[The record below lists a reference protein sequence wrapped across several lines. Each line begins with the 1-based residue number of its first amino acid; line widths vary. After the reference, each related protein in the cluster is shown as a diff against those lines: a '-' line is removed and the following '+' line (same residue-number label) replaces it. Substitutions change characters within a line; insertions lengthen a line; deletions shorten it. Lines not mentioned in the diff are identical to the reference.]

1 MVGYS
6 YVLMVVAAALWLYFR
21 IALARPWHNFLFV
34 ILISLCVLPNM
45 MGIYQHPFVQQIFI
59 PLIVGM
65 AAGDFSFRLVFWIIV
80 KMKGEEMNEKIK
92 EDLYNR
98 GSKKKAKAKEKDKLK
113 DLEAKNKAE
122 EKKKEQ
128 EREKRRLE
136 RQRKRE
142 EDK

>member
-113 DLEAKNKAE
+113 DLESKNKAE

>member
-6 YVLMVVAAALWLYFR
+6 YVLMIIAAAIWLYFR

-45 MGIYQHPFVQQIFI
+45 MGVYQHPFVQQIFI
-59 PLIVGM
+59 PLIVGT

-80 KMKGEEMNEKIK
+80 KMKGEEMNEQIK
-92 EDLYNR
+92 QDLYNR
-98 GSKKKAKAKEKDKLK
+98 GAKKKAKAKAKDTLK
-113 DLEAKNKAE
+113 VQQEQAKSE

-128 EREKRRLE
+128 EREQRRLE
-136 RQRKRE
+136 RQRKRQE
-142 EDK
+142 EK

>member
-6 YVLMVVAAALWLYFR
+6 YVLMIIAAAIWLYFR

-45 MGIYQHPFVQQIFI
+45 IGVYQHPFVQQIFI

>member
-6 YVLMVVAAALWLYFR
+6 YVLMIIAAAIWLYFR

-45 MGIYQHPFVQQIFI
+45 IGVYQHPFVQQIFI
-59 PLIVGM
+59 PLIVGT

-80 KMKGEEMNEKIK
+80 KMKGEEMNEQIK
-92 EDLYNR
+92 QDLYNR
-98 GSKKKAKAKEKDKLK
+98 GTKKKAKTKAKDTLK
-113 DLEAKNKAE
+113 AQQELAKSE

-128 EREKRRLE
+128 ERERRRLE
-136 RQRKRE
+136 RQRKRQE
-142 EDK
+142 EK

>member
-45 MGIYQHPFVQQIFI
+45 MGIYQHPFVQQILI

>member
-6 YVLMVVAAALWLYFR
+6 YVLMVIAAALWLYFR

-80 KMKGEEMNEKIK
+80 KMKGEEMNEQIK

-98 GSKKKAKAKEKDKLK
+98 GSKKKAKAKERDKLK
-113 DLEAKNKAE
+113 ELDLKNKAE

-136 RQRKRE
+136 RQKKRE
-142 EDK
+142 EGK